1 MRQFAII
8 TCLLL
13 FGLNST
19 KAQQQLYSFNN
30 ASGEVEFPFEYTN
43 NFIIITVIFNNT
55 FPLKFIFDTGAE
67 NTIITKR
74 EITDLLSVDYR
85 RPITI
90 LGSDLKTELQAHIA
104 TGISLELGGE
114 LFAAEQSLLVLE
126 EDYFRF
132 EQYAGINVQG
142 ILGADFLRRFVVH
155 IDYRRK
161 RIKLEDPRRFK
172 PPRRRYTKLPAE
184 FFRHKPYL
192 TLPVG
197 LTRQQ
202 SPNMKLLMD
211 TGASLTLL
219 VHTNTDTTFQLPD
232 HVIRTN
238 LGMGLGGFLEGY
250 VGRVAT
256 VDIGDHQLT
265 NVITNFQDLTEIY
278 EGDVTFLNKRNGIIG
293 NEALERFNFIID
305 YIREEIYLR
314 PNRNFRQKFHY
325 DRSGLSVIASGTAFN
340 SYTVMNVV
348 AGSPADEAGIIRG
361 DQIRVVNGIPTGL
374 LSLQG
379 ILRTFQKR
387 VGKRVKLVIKRGDDR
402 FPVEFQLRDII

>member
-1 MRQFAII
+1 MRQFAILSF
-8 TCLLL
+8 LLL
-13 FGLNST
+13 FWLSFT
-19 KAQQQLYSFNN
+19 RAQQQLFTFEN

-43 NFIIITVIFNNT
+43 NFIIISVLFNNV

-74 EITDLLSVDYR
+74 EITDLLNVDYR

-90 LGSDLKTELQAHIA
+90 LGSDLKTELKAYIA
-104 TGISLELGGE
+104 TGISLQLGGE
-114 LFAAEQSLLVLE
+114 LYASQQSLLVLE

-161 RIKLEDPRRFK
+161 RIRLEDPREFK
-172 PPRRRYTKLPAE
+172 PPRRRYTKLPVE

-238 LGMGLGGFLEGY
+238 LGVGLGGFLEGY

-256 VDIGDHQLT
+256 VDIGAHQLT

-278 EGDVTFLNKRNGIIG
+278 EGDVTFLNERNGIIG

-314 PNRNFRQKFHY
+314 PNRNFRQKFNY
-325 DRSGLSVIASGTAFN
+325 DRSGLSIIASGAAFN
-340 SYTVMNVV
+340 SYTVMNVI
-348 AGSPADEAGIIRG
+348 AGSPADEAGIIKG
-361 DQIRVVNGIPTGL
+361 DQIRVVNGIPAGL
-374 LSLQG
+374 MSLQG

-387 VGKRVKLVIKRGDDR
+387 VGKRIRLVIKRGEER
-402 FPVEFQLRDII
+402 FPVKFRLREII